1 MAPQERE
8 MIMSGFVQSTS
19 GWRGARVARFW
30 LTGCGGLGLVLSLAA
45 CSKPATV
52 SAETA
57 PGAPEASET
66 GSSSSALAAAPAPP
80 AAVQA
85 GPAAIGAAAPDFT
98 LADLDGKS
106 VSLSQF
112 KGKPV
117 VLEWFNPGCPFV
129 RAAHTA
135 GSLKGMAEKHKA
147 NGVAWLAINS
157 GGPGKQGNGVDAN
170 REAVTQFGMQHPVL
184 IDESGAVGKQYG
196 AERTPHMYVV
206 NAEGVLVYRGAI
218 DNSPDGEGQ
227 TPEGGKLVNYVE
239 VALGALQSGTP
250 VEQAETR
257 PYGCSVK
264 YKDL

>member
-1 MAPQERE
+1 MLVF
-8 MIMSGFVQSTS
+8 S
-19 GWRGARVARFW
+19 
-30 LTGCGGLGLVLSLAA
+30 LGA

-66 GSSSSALAAAPAPP
+66 GSSSSALGAAPRAP
-80 AAVQA
+80 AVAPA
-85 GPAAIGAAAPDFT
+85 GPVAVGAAAPDFT
-98 LADLDGKS
+98 LPDLDGKS

-112 KGKPV
+112 RGKPV

-135 GSLKGMAEKHKA
+135 GSLKGMAEKYAA

-157 GGPGKQGNGVDAN
+157 GGPGKQGNGADAN
-170 REAVTQFGMQHPVL
+170 REGVTQFGMQHPVL
-184 IDESGAVGKQYG
+184 IDESGAVGRQYG

-206 NAEGVLVYRGAI
+206 NAEGVLVYRGAL

-239 VALGALQSGTP
+239 AALGAVKSGAA
-250 VEQAETR
+250 VEKAETR

-264 YKDL
+264 YNDL